1 MIIRATLRN
10 ILSFEDEVSISFVA
24 TKSKLHKEHVK
35 SAKKRRDISIL
46 RTGVIYGANASGKS
60 NFIKAIEIIQKLAKG
75 EKIQLNWSPFKS
87 LKQSH
92 ISSISK
98 IELEIKIG
106 ERYYAYGVEFNTLEI
121 KEEWLYIVDKD
132 SDIQIFEREVT
143 SLGNEFS
150 INYLDKNNSQNNQFL
165 SYLGEGTPRNR
176 TFLAEYVERNGRGLD
191 DINIV
196 YDWFFNNLQIVFP
209 DSKYSGLAQVSR
221 QDQDYHDNVRE
232 LLKHFNTGITD
243 LRLVPSSIEESKIPL
258 SIINNIVENSKIGSS
273 FSLSNYY
280 NEIYFFEIKDN
291 GLSVFK
297 QKTVHAN
304 DSGELIFEM
313 KEESDGSQ
321 RLLDF
326 IGMLID
332 LQKKPIVYL
341 IDEIDRSLHPNL
353 TYEILKIFLD
363 FSNIDTESQLIIT
376 THESHLLDLS
386 LLRSD
391 EIWFVEKDN
400 DGASHFVSL
409 SEYKPRNDIEKGYL
423 KGVYSA
429 IPFFASRKSL
439 NWK

>member
-1 MIIRATLRN
+1 MIVRATLRN
-10 ILSFEDEVSISFVA
+10 ILSFENEVSISFAA
-24 TKSKLHKEHVK
+24 TKSKVHKDHVK
-35 SAKKRRDISIL
+35 SAKKRKDISIL

-60 NFIKAIEIIQKLAKG
+60 NFIKAIEILQKLARG
-75 EKIQLNWSPFKS
+75 EKIQINWYPFKS
-87 LKQSH
+87 LKQNYA
-92 ISSISK
+92 SSPSK
-98 IELEIKIG
+98 IEIEVKI
-106 ERYYAYGVEFNTLEI
+106 RDKYYAYGVEFTTQEI
-121 KEEWLYIVDKD
+121 KEEWLYLIDKD
-132 SDIQIFEREVT
+132 NDTLIFEREVT

-150 INYLDKNNSQNNQFL
+150 ININSKNKLQDDQFL
-165 SYLGEGTPRNR
+165 NYLGEGTPRTR
-176 TFLAEYVERNGRGLD
+176 TFLAEYKERNGRGLEEID
-191 DINIV
+191 IV
-196 YDWFFNNLQIVFP
+196 YDWFANNLQIVFP

-221 QDQDYHDNVRE
+221 QDQNYHDNVRE

-243 LRLVPSSIEESKIPL
+243 LRLVPSSIEDSKIPL
-258 SIINNIVENSKIGSS
+258 NIINKIVENSKIGSS
-273 FSLSNYY
+273 FSLSNYH
-280 NEIYFFEIKDN
+280 NEIYFFEIKEN

-297 QKTVHAN
+297 QKTVHGS

-332 LQKKPIVYL
+332 LKNKPVVYL
-341 IDEIDRSLHPNL
+341 IDEVDRSLHPNL
-353 TYEILKIFLD
+353 TYEILKIFLE
-363 FSNIDTESQLIIT
+363 SGKIDNESQLIIT

-409 SEYKPRNDIEKGYL
+409 AEYKPRNDIEKGYL